1 MNMQNLMNRAKQQL
15 TQTTI
20 DKKKSIIATVLLSAV
35 TMGASGVAM
44 AGDHDRDDDH
54 EGGKSRVESSVQ
66 YTGPVE
72 TATIQE
78 VIAADSW
85 FSDKDFTLEGKV
97 VKQLTNST
105 FVFSDGTDEMTIKI
119 KSHTAANFSDTD
131 AVRISGEYESD
142 MFEDPEFKVKKLT
155 VL

>member
-1 MNMQNLMNRAKQQL
+1 MNMQNLVNRAKQQL
-15 TQTTI
+15 TNTKI
-20 DKKKSIIATVLLSAV
+20 DKKKSILATVLLSAI

-44 AGDHDRDDDH
+44 ADDHDGDERH

-85 FSDKDFTLEGKV
+85 FSDKDFTLEGNV
-97 VKQLTNST
+97 VKQLTGST
-105 FVFSDGTDEMTIKI
+105 FVFSDGTDEMTIKV
-119 KSHTAANFSDTD
+119 KSKAAANFSDTD
-131 AVRISGEYESD
+131 TVRISGEYESE
-142 MFEDPEFKVKKLT
+142 MFGDNEFKVKKLT